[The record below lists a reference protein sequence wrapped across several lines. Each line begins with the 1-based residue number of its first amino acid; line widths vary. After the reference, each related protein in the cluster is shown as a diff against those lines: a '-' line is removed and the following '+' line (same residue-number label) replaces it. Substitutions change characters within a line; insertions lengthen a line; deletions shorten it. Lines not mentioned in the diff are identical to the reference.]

1 MTDSPAN
8 PTPQDATEA
17 HQGSKSAPPMGHLG
31 RLRLRLVAP
40 TTRPARGAMSI
51 APSTVKGSKS
61 SLGAE
66 CENFMANT
74 YSQIYI
80 QTVFA
85 VDGRLS
91 LIRPDFKEEL
101 YKYMTGIVRNNGQKL
116 IAINGMSDH
125 IHILIG
131 LKPAMALADLVRN
144 IKADSSVFVNRQ
156 RRVHGRFN
164 WQEGYGA
171 FSYGH
176 SQLETVIRYIQNQ
189 EQHHRR
195 RTFKDEYLAWLK
207 RFEVP
212 FEQKYI
218 FKFIE

>member
-1 MTDSPAN
+1 
-8 PTPQDATEA
+8 
-17 HQGSKSAPPMGHLG
+17 
-31 RLRLRLVAP
+31 
-40 TTRPARGAMSI
+40 
-51 APSTVKGSKS
+51 
-61 SLGAE
+61 
-66 CENFMANT
+66 MANT

-91 LIRPDFKEEL
+91 LIRPEFKEEL
-101 YKYMTGIVRNNGQKL
+101 YKYITGIVRNQEQKL

-125 IHILIG
+125 VHILIG
-131 LKPAMALADLVRN
+131 LKPAKALADLIRD
-144 IKADSSVFVNRQ
+144 IKADSSAFINRKKWV
-156 RRVHGRFN
+156 RGRFA

-176 SQLETVIRYIQNQ
+176 SHLEAIIRYIQNQ
-189 EQHHRR
+189 EQHHKR

-212 FEQKYI
+212 FE
-218 FKFIE
+218 E